1 MVFAYQSEKKKFV
14 RYMALAA
21 VMALAF
27 VFCLLSAG
35 NAQAAVDYKLVI
47 NCGDKT
53 SSYSMSTAEGV
64 DANGLPLVRVTAL
77 QAGTGAG
84 LGWYNTGYGGVLV
97 WGREESPVVL
107 IPGSSRIYTLVNG
120 AYTPTPGLGTP
131 TTKNGASYV
140 NLGLTEQLGFKRTVD
155 DANKTITLEMAECTP
170 ANADEIYAAV
180 KDAVLSYLNPPIYWL
195 GSSATYYKP
204 ALKDRTTNVTLAA
217 NALNNVVI
225 KPGQE
230 FSFNKVVGAR
240 TPAKGYKK
248 AIVFSGGGQVMGYGG
263 GVCQVSTTVYQ
274 AAKKAGLQITER
286 HIHSQNV
293 SYAKLGNDATVSYGS
308 KDFRFK
314 NNQGANI
321 YIKSFASG
329 GTLTISFY
337 RGNLPS
343 AEAKY
348 LNY

>member
-1 MVFAYQSEKKKFV
+1 MIFADQAKNKKIK
-14 RYMALAA
+14 LAA
-21 VMALAF
+21 MAATVLLALAF
-27 VFCLLSAG
+27 CLAAAE
-35 NAQAAVDYKLVI
+35 NAQAAVDYKLII
-47 NCGDKT
+47 NCGENT
-53 SSYSMSTAEGV
+53 NSYTMSTAEGV
-64 DANGLPLVRVTAL
+64 DANGLPLVRLTAL
-77 QAGTGAG
+77 ANGTGAG

-97 WGREESPVVL
+97 WGRAESPIILL
-107 IPGSSRIYTLVNG
+107 IGSSRIYTLNDGV
-120 AYTPTPGLGTP
+120 YVPTAGLGTP
-131 TTKNGASYV
+131 STKNGASYV
-140 NLGLTEQLGFKRTVD
+140 NLALTEQLGFKQTVD
-155 DANKTITLEMAECTP
+155 KANRTITLEMAECTA
-170 ANADEIYAAV
+170 ANTDEIYAAA
-180 KDAVLSYLNPPIYWL
+180 KDTLMSYLNPPVYWL
-195 GSSATYYKP
+195 GSATTYYKTSMR
-204 ALKDRTTNVTLAA
+204 DRTTNLTIASA
-217 NALNNVVI
+217 ALNNVVI

-248 AIVFSGGGQVMGYGG
+248 AIIFSGGGQVMGYGG

-286 HIHSQNV
+286 HSHSQRI

-321 YIKSFASG
+321 YIKTSISG
-329 GTLTISFY
+329 GALSISFY
-337 RGNLPS
+337 RGNLPT